1 MRRGCR
7 VRSGSSCRVLSARAM
22 VTSWRCAGPASS
34 APAPGRGASAPSVQ
48 RAVRVLHPRC
58 VVVGGV
64 CSSAFVKG
72 FGTVIQPMQILVLGP
87 EGLGRS
93 ALEETLTRLGYVVMA
108 AEARPDG
115 QAPAS
120 GDIVMLDMRG
130 EDADWAGLAEGLVGD
145 DRPVMIVSERP
156 RRLMRAL
163 SGRAAGTMVMT
174 GSESDAGY

>member
-1 MRRGCR
+1 
-7 VRSGSSCRVLSARAM
+7 
-22 VTSWRCAGPASS
+22 
-34 APAPGRGASAPSVQ
+34 
-48 RAVRVLHPRC
+48 
-58 VVVGGV
+58 
-64 CSSAFVKG
+64 VKG
-72 FGTVIQPMQILVLGP
+72 LAVIQPMQILVLGP

-115 QAPAS
+115 QAPSS
-120 GDIVMLDMRG
+120 GDIVMLDLRG
-130 EDADWAGLAEGLVGD
+130 EDADWAGLAEGLAGD

-174 GSESDAGY
+174 GSESDAGYKVALSVCQALRRNALARAAASAADGRVGVAAL

>member
-1 MRRGCR
+1 M
-7 VRSGSSCRVLSARAM
+7 
-22 VTSWRCAGPASS
+22 W
-34 APAPGRGASAPSVQ
+34 
-48 RAVRVLHPRC
+48 AVRVLHHRGVWP
-58 VVVGGV
+58 GGV

-72 FGTVIQPMQILVLGP
+72 LAVIQPMQILVLGP

-130 EDADWAGLAEGLVGD
+130 EDADWGHLAEGLQGD

-163 SGRAAGTMVMT
+163 SGRPAGTMVMT
-174 GSESDAGY
+174 GSESDAGYKVALSVCQALRRNAMARTAATRENGRVGLAAL

>member
-1 MRRGCR
+1 
-7 VRSGSSCRVLSARAM
+7 
-22 VTSWRCAGPASS
+22 
-34 APAPGRGASAPSVQ
+34 
-48 RAVRVLHPRC
+48 
-58 VVVGGV
+58 V

-72 FGTVIQPMQILVLGP
+72 SEVIQPMQILVLGP

-130 EDADWAGLAEGLVGD
+130 EEADWGGLAEGLAGD
-145 DRPVMIVSERP
+145 ERPVMIVSERP

-174 GSESDAGY
+174 GSESDAGYKVALSVCQALCRNAMARAAGARAEGRVGLAAL